1 MRLHYQVGEH
11 LVGTGH
17 NRLHSLVGLA
27 RQSVFGGH
35 CLYLDR
41 DSQAKLH
48 PSTGVAHRYP
58 RKDRWPRDQRTAT
71 LLIRST
77 ELSTF

>member
-11 LVGTGH
+11 LVDTRIGP
-17 NRLHSLVGLA
+17 NRLNSLVGLA

-41 DSQAKLH
+41 DNQAKLRR
-48 PSTGVAHRYP
+48 STGVAHRYP
-58 RKDRWPRDQRTAT
+58 RKDR
-71 LLIRST
+71 
-77 ELSTF
+77 